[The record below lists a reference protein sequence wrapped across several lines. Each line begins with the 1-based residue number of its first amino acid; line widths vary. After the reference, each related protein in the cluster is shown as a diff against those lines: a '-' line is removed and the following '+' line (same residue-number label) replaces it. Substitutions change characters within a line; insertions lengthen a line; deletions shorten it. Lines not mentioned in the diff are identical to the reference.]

1 MLIKNCMLID
11 GADIFEEMKDIRI
24 VNGKI
29 KEVVDC
35 LMPEGD
41 EEIIDAEGALVTPGI
56 VEPSCQ
62 VGVNSQIHRFEEN
75 DANEEGPIVPELRAY
90 DALNF
95 EDEGF
100 SMALRA
106 GVTTVV
112 TGPGNGNL
120 IGGTCAGFQ
129 GKTDH
134 KARGGLPL
142 RAHQRSQETVRRE
155 EPGAPDETGFC
166 GHDPGYPF

>member
-29 KEVVDC
+29 KEVADC

-41 EEIIDAEGALVTPGI
+41 EEIATPATQTQGAGKPHWRHLCGLKD
-56 VEPSCQ
+56 CR
-62 VGVNSQIHRFEEN
+62 GV
-75 DANEEGPIVPELRAY
+75 
-90 DALNF
+90 
-95 EDEGF
+95 
-100 SMALRA
+100 
-106 GVTTVV
+106 
-112 TGPGNGNL
+112 
-120 IGGTCAGFQ
+120 Q

-142 RAHQRSQETVRRE
+142 RAHQRAQETVRRK
-155 EPGAPDETGFC
+155 EPGTPDETGFR